1 MTTTIMMMACQHL
14 VPIFEVTK
22 RPVHCVRAN
31 SATTIIS
38 PPTVLIRTAIIKQGF
53 EVPFSVSQNH
63 GRNGLDNGDRPW
75 VLANIICHPVPWV
88 SGCHYNGWWQLTYSP
103 CHMLSLSFEY
113 KKWKKKFVLDWI
125 RPTDGYFLFSLRK
138 AILPSREVHDCSSSA
153 SSLATCLLT
162 TCCLPV
168 LICSESTVSI
178 FSIPC

>member
-88 SGCHYNGWWQLTYSP
+88 SGCHYNGWWQLTYSS
-103 CHMLSLSFEY
+103 CHMLSLSFDY
-113 KKWKKKFVLDWI
+113 KKMKKEIRVGLDSTHRWI
-125 RPTDGYFLFSLRK
+125 LSLLLAQSNWAIARGTRLF
-138 AILPSREVHDCSSSA
+138 E
-153 SSLATCLLT
+153 
-162 TCCLPV
+162 
-168 LICSESTVSI
+168 
-178 FSIPC
+178 